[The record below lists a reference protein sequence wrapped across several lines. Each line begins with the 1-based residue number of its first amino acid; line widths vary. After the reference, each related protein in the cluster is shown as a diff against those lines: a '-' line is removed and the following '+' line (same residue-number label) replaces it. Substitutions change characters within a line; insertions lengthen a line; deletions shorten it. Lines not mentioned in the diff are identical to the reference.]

1 MFSHVHAM
9 CRRHRETS
17 QTAGTDLVFIL
28 CSSAFSAYKDL
39 QGGLGSAHYLKYLS
53 LSSLNSLVS
62 ACVTEDVLVAG
73 YTLRGSPS
81 QEAF

>member
-1 MFSHVHAM
+1 MFSHVHVVATEKH
-9 CRRHRETS
+9 RRL
-17 QTAGTDLVFIL
+17 LVLIL
-28 CSSAFSAYKDL
+28 FSFFAALHFLLTKTYRVAL
-39 QGGLGSAHYLKYLS
+39 AQRIKYLS